1 MSTSGLMRPLVRVA
15 PEMPADRLLAF
26 LRESRTHQAFVGAPA
41 GEVQGLVTLEDVV
54 SELLGGVADEFKGAR
69 RRLRVPEHRR

>member
-1 MSTSGLMRPLVRVA
+1 M
-15 PEMPADRLLAF
+15 
-26 LRESRTHQAFVGAPA
+26 GAPA